1 MRVGPD
7 LAGRASSRDPARV
20 TIASASTLTET
31 TESRDSRRAA
41 HGRGVRLPPH
51 WLAYVPALVVLILA
65 VLFLV
70 LRARTETT
78 TQAVNHSYEVITE
91 VDRLLIALMAAEN
104 RHRGY
109 LLTGDQNYLDPAQ
122 EATAEVGQRLQ
133 RVLQL
138 TAAQPGQQERLEVL
152 SDWIDAKLEELRI
165 SVVLRDSLGPQAAL
179 VEASTER
186 GQGLMARISEQVAT
200 IQEEEESLLERRQE
214 LGKSEQQR
222 AILVLVLGSLLAAV
236 VSSLISRQVSA
247 AAETQAAQARVLQL
261 QNRRLGEQA
270 EILRR
275 QKSRLEES
283 AAELEASNSA
293 LHRTNE
299 DLIRVSVEA
308 DVARQL
314 AEEANQA
321 KSQFLAT
328 MSHELRTPLNAIG
341 GYAELLDIGIHGPV
355 TDAQKH
361 ALQRIQI
368 AQRHLLGLIND
379 LLNFA
384 KLEAGRVE
392 YQLNVVD
399 LNVVVEEVLSLVMPQ
414 ASGRQVI
421 STCSDHGPLLVWAD
435 RERVQ
440 QILFNLISNAV
451 KFSDPGDRV
460 QLDCRITNES
470 VIIEVI
476 DTGHGI
482 PPEKLESIFDP
493 FVQVTPNLSADGAG
507 GAGLGLAI
515 SRELARGMNGDL
527 TAVSEVG
534 EGSTFTLTLPR
545 AQGGS
550 GR

>member
-1 MRVGPD
+1 MR
-7 LAGRASSRDPARV
+7 AARSPARRFRRNRQGMTLV
-20 TIASASTLTET
+20 STSTLTDT
-31 TESRDSRRAA
+31 IESHDSRSAGRS
-41 HGRGVRLPPH
+41 RGVRLPPH
-51 WLAYVPALVVLILA
+51 WLAYVPALIVLILA

-78 TQAVNHSYEVITE
+78 TAAVNHSYEVITE

-109 LLTGDQNYLDPAQ
+109 LLTGDQSYLDPAR
-122 EATAEVGQRLQ
+122 EATTEVRERLE
-133 RVLQL
+133 RVMAL
-138 TAAQPGQQERLEVL
+138 TEAQPAQQERLAIL
-152 SDWIDAKLEELRI
+152 SEWLDAKLEELRL

-179 VEASTER
+179 LEASTGR
-186 GQGLMARISEQVAT
+186 GQGLMVRISEQVAT
-200 IQEEEESLLERRQE
+200 IQAAEEALLERRQQ

-247 AAETQAAQARVLQL
+247 AAETQATQARVLQL

-275 QKSRLEES
+275 QKARLEES
-283 AAELEASNSA
+283 AAELEASNAA
-293 LHRTNE
+293 LHQTNE

-379 LLNFA
+379 LLNYA
-384 KLEAGRVE
+384 KLEAGRVQ

-399 LNVVVEEVLSLVMPQ
+399 LKVVVEEVLSLIMPQ
-414 ASGRQVI
+414 ATGRAVT

-460 QLDCRITNES
+460 QLDCRVTDET
-470 VIIEVI
+470 VTLEVI

-515 SRELARGMNGDL
+515 SRELARGMDGEL
-527 TAVSEVG
+527 TAESEVG

-545 AQGGS
+545 ARGE
-550 GR
+550 